1 LPRLRVAG
9 RPSAISAVQPTWF
22 NADTLL
28 FSCDVSGYHNPWVAT
43 IHQGAEDTKHTVDSC
58 AVFADPA
65 TLDFADP
72 SWWLGGSNIAVLDD
86 TNALFA
92 ASRDGRTVL
101 YVVSING
108 NRSEIHCPFVH
119 ITRMRRLGHRRVVF
133 LGSRADKGPS
143 LVLCSLADA
152 TNAFAPT
159 YTSLGKQTASLL
171 SDSLISL
178 PVPMS
183 LLVPVSQAQELIPLH
198 LVYYPPKNPL
208 YKGLPDEKP
217 PAVVNVHG
225 GPTSLERQNLNL
237 EKQFFTTRGWLWCA
251 FNYCPRTTLICF

>member
-1 LPRLRVAG
+1 
-9 RPSAISAVQPTWF
+9 
-22 NADTLL
+22 
-28 FSCDVSGYHNPWVAT
+28 
-43 IHQGAEDTKHTVDSC
+43 
-58 AVFADPA
+58 VFADPA

-251 FNYCPRTTLICF
+251 FNYCSRTTLICF

>member
-1 LPRLRVAG
+1 MPRLRVAG
-9 RPSAISAVQPTWF
+9 HPSAISAVQPTWF
-22 NADTLL
+22 NADTLF
-28 FSCDVSGYHNPWVAT
+28 FSCDVSGYHNPWIAT

-86 TNALFA
+86 ANALFA

-159 YTSLGKQTASLL
+159 YTSFGKQTASPL

-183 LLVPVSQAQELIPLH
+183 LLVPVSQTQELVPLH

-208 YKGLPDEKP
+208 YKGLPDEKS
-217 PAVVNVHG
+217 PAVNVHG